1 MISEPELVGGEE
13 FDAPEVLTDVPPP
26 RPPRPSR
33 ARRPWLWALG
43 GAVLA
48 SAVWGGGLYAYQQ
61 RRDPGPDLGGYRDAE
76 DFCRTLR
83 LKALEGVLGKP
94 GQDGDG
100 ESIKD
105 PALFRVGC
113 SITFGPPD
121 KGYSASITYTLHK
134 KSDPGPEFAPKN
146 NRGGAMQSVDGLGE
160 QAFFDQSGNEGA
172 QLVALDGQA
181 EFELS
186 IWSQYDYD
194 SSTGEAT
201 VNTREIDLSGIDVP
215 MTQDLLALMAA
226 LKK

>member
-1 MISEPELVGGEE
+1 MISEPELVGGVG
-13 FDAPEVLTDVPPP
+13 FDAPEVLTEAPPP
-26 RPPRPSR
+26 RPPR

-61 RRDPGPDLGGYRDAE
+61 RQDPGPDLGGYRDAA
-76 DFCRTLR
+76 DFCRTLK
-83 LKALEGVLGKP
+83 LKALEGVLGKA

-100 ESIKD
+100 ASIKD
-105 PALFRVGC
+105 PALFQAGC

-134 KSDPGPEFAPKN
+134 KADPGPEFAPKTDQ
-146 NRGGAMQSVDGLGE
+146 GGAAQPVGGLGE
-160 QAFFDQSGNEGA
+160 QAFFDQSGNDGA
-172 QLVALDGQA
+172 QLVVLDGQA
-181 EFELS
+181 EFELG
-186 IWSQYDYD
+186 IWAQYNYD
-194 SSTGEAT
+194 STKGEAT
-201 VNTREIDLSGIDVP
+201 QSTRQIDLSGIDVP